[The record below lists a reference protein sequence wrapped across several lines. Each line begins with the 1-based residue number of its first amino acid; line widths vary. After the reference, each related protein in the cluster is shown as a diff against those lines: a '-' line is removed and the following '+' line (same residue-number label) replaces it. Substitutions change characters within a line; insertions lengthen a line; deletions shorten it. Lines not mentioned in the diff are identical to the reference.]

1 MFNIGVLN
9 TITILV
15 LTQLI
20 VSYNVSH
27 SSKELLKSITD
38 LKEILS
44 KIKK

>member
-20 VSYNVSH
+20 VSYNVGH